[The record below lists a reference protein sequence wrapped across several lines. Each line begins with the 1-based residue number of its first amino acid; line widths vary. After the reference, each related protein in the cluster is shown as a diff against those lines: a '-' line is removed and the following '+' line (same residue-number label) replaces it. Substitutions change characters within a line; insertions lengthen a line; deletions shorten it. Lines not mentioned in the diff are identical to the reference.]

1 MDWTNAP
8 WYSVLAFV
16 IIEIVINGFRLI
28 KYLTKKKTEVETLD
42 RKGDQSQ
49 MAELIKIISKSV
61 ENQEKQSQATHEIA
75 IEFKGMATFITSDS
89 QNHTEKLRDIKEN
102 QTGYHKRMDELYKT
116 DLPEVRGKLADIIK
130 KLDKID
136 LQTTL
141 CPSGKEVKP

>member
-1 MDWTNAP
+1 MDWVNSP
-8 WYSVLAFV
+8 WYAMVIFLVLQTILIVFAFLKFNKKENSK
-16 IIEIVINGFRLI
+16 IEKLD
-28 KYLTKKKTEVETLD
+28 KT
-42 RKGDQSQ
+42 GDQSQ

-102 QTGYHKRMDELYKT
+102 QTGYHKRMDELYKIT
-116 DLPEVRGKLADIIK
+116 LPEITGKLSDIFQKIE
-130 KLDKID
+130 KID

-141 CPSGKEVKP
+141 CPNTKKE